1 MNGLDSKSIGRAMK
15 THELRL
21 DVTRAAGLPGRQEL
35 AATAYL
41 PDALPSGEPPIVM
54 FAIPGGG
61 YARGY
66 FDMHFPGHTAY
77 SQAEHH
83 TRAGLILIALDPL
96 GVGASSIPDLEAVG
110 LDMLADTYDLAVRAV
125 LARLEE
131 GTLAAGIGLVSKP
144 CVVGIGQSMGGCITI
159 LTQGRHQSFDAIAPL
174 GYSAIHTMLPQRT
187 EADAARARATF
198 TAGRGAD
205 LHEVS
210 VAQTSTQIAD
220 YVYPFHFEDV
230 PRDILEA
237 DMGGGYPLRK
247 TVPPFGSATIPTCAV
262 LMMSPG
268 LVKREAAAIEVPV
281 LVGVG
286 ERDVCPDPWAE
297 PSAYRRSRD
306 ITLIVVPRMAHMH
319 NFAGTRARL
328 WERLLAWSRFVAHDK
343 SSQAL

>member
-1 MNGLDSKSIGRAMK
+1 MR
-15 THELRL
+15 TCELRL
-21 DVTRAAGLPGRQEL
+21 DVTQAAGVPGRQEL
-35 AATAYL
+35 AVSVHL
-41 PDALPSGEPPIVM
+41 PDRLPAGEPLVVM
-54 FAIPGGG
+54 FAIAGGG

-66 FDMHFPGHTAY
+66 YDMHFPGHSAY

-83 TRAGLILIALDPL
+83 TQQGLILIALDPL
-96 GVGASSIPDLEAVG
+96 GVGLSSLPDPASITFDT
-110 LDMLADTYDLAVRAV
+110 LADTYDLAVRLL
-125 LARLEE
+125 LARLRE
-131 GTLAAGIGLVSKP
+131 GTLAPGLGPVP
-144 CVVGIGQSMGGCITI
+144 RPYVVGIGQSMGGCITI

-205 LHEVS
+205 LRKVS

-220 YVYPFHFEDV
+220 FVYPFHFEDV

-247 TVPPFGSATIPTCAV
+247 TVPPFGSATIPTCAL

-268 LVKREAAAIEVPV
+268 LVAPEASAVDVPV
-281 LVGVG
+281 LIGVG

-306 ITLIVVPRMAHMH
+306 ITLMVVPAMAHMH
-319 NFAGTRARL
+319 NFAGTRALLWDRL
-328 WERLLAWSRFVAHDK
+328 VGWSRLLAHRGPRPRRAHG
-343 SSQAL
+343 

>member
-1 MNGLDSKSIGRAMK
+1 MR
-15 THELRL
+15 TFELRL

-41 PDALPSGEPPIVM
+41 PDELPSRAIVM
-54 FAIPGGG
+54 FAVPGGG

-66 FDMHFPGHTAY
+66 FDMHFPGHADY

-83 TRAGLILIALDPL
+83 AREGLIVIALDPL
-96 GVGASSIPDLEAVG
+96 GVGASSVPDADKVG
-110 LDMLADTYDLAVRAV
+110 LDTLADTYDLAVR
-125 LARLEE
+125 LLLERLRE
-131 GTLAAGIGLVSKP
+131 GTLAPGVRAVPRP

-159 LTQGRHQSFDAIAPL
+159 LTQGRHKTFDAIAPL

-187 EADAARARATF
+187 EADATRARATF

-205 LHEVS
+205 LREVS

-220 YVYPFHFEDV
+220 FVYPFHFEDV
-230 PRDILEA
+230 PRAILEA

-268 LVKREAAAIEVPV
+268 LVAPEAGAIQVPV
-281 LVGVG
+281 FIGVG

-297 PSAYRRSRD
+297 PGAYRRSQD
-306 ITLIVVPRMAHMH
+306 ITLAVIPHMAHMH

-328 WERLLAWSRFVAHDK
+328 WDRLLAWSRFIAHDK
-343 SSQAL
+343 APGAG